1 MNINMN
7 NEDIVYEYPLPDRLV
22 IIGDIHG
29 DIKRFKNILI
39 DAKIINNN
47 IEWIA
52 EPKNTIVIQM
62 GDQIDSLNRTTDNEW
77 EVIEDIEM
85 INFTNILD
93 KLATE
98 KGGRLISLIGNH
110 EFMNILGNYTY
121 VSSKSIANNEKR
133 RRELFKPGGQI
144 SKILSNRPVIVNIG
158 GLLFCHAGLK
168 ISHLMVLNS
177 YKKDVSYINKVWKIF
192 ATTNNMKGEED
203 ADIFIRIIFVIFR
216 KYNI

>member
-1 MNINMN
+1 MSSEEI
-7 NEDIVYEYPLPDRLV
+7 IYEYQQPDRLV

-39 DAKIINNN
+39 DAKIINAN

-62 GDQIDSLNRTTDNEW
+62 GDQIDSLNRTTDNDW

-93 KLATE
+93 KLAMV

-133 RRELFKPGGQI
+133 RNE
-144 SKILSNRPVIVNIG
+144 
-158 GLLFCHAGLK
+158 
-168 ISHLMVLNS
+168 
-177 YKKDVSYINKVWKIF
+177 IF
-192 ATTNNMKGEED
+192 NN
-203 ADIFIRIIFVIFR
+203 A
-216 KYNI
+216 